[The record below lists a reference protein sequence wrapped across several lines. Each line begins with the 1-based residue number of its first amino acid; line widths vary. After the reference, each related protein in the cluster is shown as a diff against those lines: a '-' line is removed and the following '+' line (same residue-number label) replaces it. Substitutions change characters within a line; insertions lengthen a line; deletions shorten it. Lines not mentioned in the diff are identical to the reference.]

1 MILNKSLGMSS
12 DLDFLTIVLV
22 YRQLNVVQMG
32 FYDHHEFSSCE
43 NGLVQRLD

>member
-1 MILNKSLGMSS
+1 MILNQSLGMSS
-12 DLDFLTIVLV
+12 DLDLLTMI

-43 NGLVQRLD
+43 NGLVQSLD